1 MWLSQVR
8 LSQVREEKV
17 AEEWSKK
24 KLLKKHGEADA
35 RKQKV
40 PSVVRATLGPS
51 CMWKRKGVAGNPCT
65 VLNGGRGKGYCL
77 SCCRDFRV
85 HAARFL
91 SRHLMLGLNPRVP
104 VGTEGR
110 DCPTGRRQAMEG
122 QNEV

>member
-1 MWLSQVR
+1 MRCVLGGNRADVWLSQVR
-8 LSQVREEKV
+8 VSQVREEKA

-77 SCCRDFRV
+77 S
-85 HAARFL
+85 FL